1 MSWICCKCCVAVEE
15 SDEIA
20 INYGDMDLPE
30 AEGLV
35 CPSCHASYLLKDF
48 VVDQLKPAEEMLQGK

>member
-1 MSWICCKCCVAVEE
+1 MSWICCKCGVAVEE

-35 CPSCHASYLLKDF
+35 CPSCHTSYLLKDF